1 MKTKLKQDL
10 SLVALDTKPLLVI
23 VQQENYYSAL
33 IVKSGAVVAFIQV
46 VDDVF
51 SQSMEKI
58 LEALKQ
64 QKNPIPKRLLVVSS
78 DARETVLAAPLEN
91 IEDKQQLE
99 RAIQFAAS
107 DVVESLFDKQDPEVC
122 CVIEDRLTETD
133 FTELISVL
141 PELSP
146 TGSLKQTVKG
156 LGFWDSSTPVSTHL
170 VKSVGDVSIAIKEIE
185 HDQVLTSFLPLDS
198 LAMWGDF
205 LEKNKLVLLGIVS
218 EQVLARSE
226 STGSCAYLESHSASL
241 LHWKSGKIE
250 NFTEFTRLGIDP
262 PSGWL
267 SQVSGID
274 DESVRVV
281 ASDADKYV
289 LNKHSIDVSSARFSE
304 EFIAAGV
311 LAALDGL
318 RLVPVDRDFNVHRV
332 SSIPEVWFKSRK
344 TWIVLASV
352 CALCS
357 AAAMVVP
364 NYIKIQEQTIELEEL
379 VAKIDYINADLAK
392 IDGEK
397 EMIEKVNKEIKKYK
411 VTTSSKGGN
420 TVPFPFLADH
430 KAFLDTVSKS
440 VGASGSSIELKA
452 FSSDWNGKLMLNGKA
467 NNLMEAR
474 GFTDE
479 FAKLLAERDLPEHIA
494 EVEEDAKEETYT
506 FIIKPNG

>member
-10 SLVALDTKPLLVI
+10 SLVALDRKPLLVI
-23 VQQENYYSAL
+23 VHQENCYSAL
-33 IVKSGAVVAFIQV
+33 IVNSGAAVAFIQV
-46 VDDVF
+46 VGDVF

-64 QKNPIPKRLLVVSS
+64 QKKQIPKRLLVVSS
-78 DARETVLAAPLEN
+78 DARETALAAPLEN

-122 CVIEDRLTETD
+122 FVIEDRLTESE
-133 FTELISVL
+133 FTELTSVL

-156 LGFWDSSTPVSTHL
+156 LGFWDSSTPVNTHL
-170 VKSVGDVSIAIKEIE
+170 VKSVADVSVAIKEIE
-185 HDQVLTSFLPLDS
+185 HDQVLTSFLPLNS
-198 LAMWGDF
+198 QAMWGDF
-205 LEKNKLVLLGIVS
+205 LAQNKLVLLGIIS

-267 SQVSGID
+267 SQLSGID
-274 DESVRVV
+274 GESVRVV

-289 LNKHSIDVSSARFSE
+289 LNKHGIDVSSARFSE
-304 EFIAAGV
+304 EFITAGV

-318 RLVPVDRDFNVHRV
+318 RLVPVDRDFTVHRV
-332 SSIPEVWFKSRK
+332 SLIPEVWFKSRK
-344 TWIVLASV
+344 TWILLASL
-352 CALCS
+352 CTLCS

-364 NYIKIQEQTIELEEL
+364 NYIKIQEQTTELQEL

-392 IDGEK
+392 IDVEK

-420 TVPFPFLADH
+420 TVPFPMLADH

-440 VGASGSSIELKA
+440 VEAAGNSIELKA
-452 FSSDWNGKLMLNGKA
+452 FTSNWKGRITLNGKA
-467 NNLMEAR
+467 QTLSEAR

-479 FAKLLAERDLPEHIA
+479 FARLLAERDLPEHIA
-494 EVEEDAKEETYT
+494 EVEEDAEEETYS
-506 FIIKPNG
+506 FEIKPNG